1 MLPNFECAM
10 NIWDTQFNNCAAP
23 ENIVPN
29 YTVNIAIHT
38 PNYMR
43 EQSEFMYRLKMFIKN
58 YNKGTFKQ
66 PMLGKREVD
75 LYRLFREVTAHGGC
89 ENVIKKEGT
98 WSRIYR
104 GMDNYSPTETSAS
117 YRLKKMSLLAHRV
130 TRSYN
135 KYLIDYEKEVFN
147 FRTPS
152 SHSDFGYRPVEKMHQ
167 SPMMTPSAP
176 SSALGTYPQSPT
188 LGAYPQ
194 SPTLGAYPQSPQSQ
208 KSIQYQ
214 QFQQWQQKLQ
224 QPLSAKRYPYPA
236 QASLSPP
243 PAMPSLSPMY
253 QQYSPLMVPAYQQPL
268 PYVPPQKPYYD
279 MYGMSM
285 TPQGYDG
292 FEGEKRFR
300 SATPRE
306 VGVRSRDDMQV
317 SMMEA
322 PMPGA
327 NSEVTTPVPRPDEG
341 YQTLLA
347 LRHSIS
353 PMPMADSTGYES
365 GGALIVESGS
375 RS

>member
-10 NIWDTQFNNCAAP
+10 NIWDTKYNSCAAP

-29 YTVNIAIHT
+29 YTVNIAVHT

-117 YRLKKMSLLAHRV
+117 YRLKKMSARPGRV
-130 TRSYN
+130 TSSYN

-152 SHSDFGYRPVEKMHQ
+152 SHSDFGYRPAEKMHA
-167 SPMMTPSAP
+167 SPMLTPSAP
-176 SSALGTYPQSPT
+176 SPS

-194 SPTLGAYPQSPQSQ
+194 SPSLGAYPQSPQSQ

-224 QPLSAKRYPYPA
+224 QPLSAKRYPFPS
-236 QASLSPP
+236 QPSLSPP
-243 PAMPSLSPMY
+243 PAMPALSPLY

-268 PYVPPQKPYYD
+268 PYVPQKSYYD
-279 MYGMSM
+279 VYGMPM
-285 TPQGYDG
+285 TPQGYDS

-306 VGVRSRDDMQV
+306 VGARCCDDLQM

-327 NSEVTTPVPRPDEG
+327 SSEAATPVPHPDEG

-353 PMPMADSTGYES
+353 PMPMADSTGYAWGKRS
-365 GGALIVESGS
+365 TVESGS